1 VKDTSIQV
9 KCALTAKYAGIQ
21 GMYFGA
27 LVPITAF
34 ASVFLLYRGFT
45 NSQIGTL
52 IALGSIGSVILQLAI
67 GYLADKSRIF
77 SIRAMTSAFSTVL
90 IVLSLVLC
98 ILPFEMRMTAIIFM
112 AILVVTF
119 AMTPLIS
126 SMNFLFQ
133 NRGITVNYGVA
144 RAAGSIMYAILS
156 AVIGRVVTRFSA
168 AVIPWFNVLTFA
180 GMLFF
185 VAGYRFSGDVSG
197 AMSPHSDTAVTAKTK
212 VQALG
217 MTDFIRR
224 NRSFLVFL
232 AGVSMVHLSNAATQT
247 YLLQIITP
255 KGGDS
260 ASLGISVSI
269 GAALE
274 VPMMVGFA
282 WLNRKVK
289 CGTLIQISVLF
300 FTLKSI
306 GLLLVPNVT
315 GVYLVQSL
323 NMFGYAMFTPASV
336 YYVAQ
341 IMGEGDKV
349 KGQAYL
355 GSAIAISGICT
366 NFAGG
371 RILDVYGPGTM
382 MQCVIALSIAGNA
395 IVIPVIRAMRKK
407 EDRYEQ

>member
-1 VKDTSIQV
+1 
-9 KCALTAKYAGIQ
+9 
-21 GMYFGA
+21 MYFGA